1 MGPIESRNIP
11 HDVELYTRIKKRL
24 HKTAPKAAYTEKAY
38 YNNQTNN
45 FIGKL
50 PAYERDKAG
59 NLIMTDNE
67 KVLARALYDENGSK
81 ATLRDIK
88 LTLQFLKN
96 RLNDPLKGYHKTMA
110 SLINSSDSGLNQRFK
125 GTYDS
130 VNNAHKDLVNQ
141 LSMYYH
147 RGNK

>member
-1 MGPIESRNIP
+1 MGPIESKNLP
-11 HDVELYTRIKKRL
+11 QDVELYTRIKKRL
-24 HKTAPKAAYTEKAY
+24 HTTSPKAAYTEKAY
-38 YNNQTNN
+38 YNNKANN
-45 FIGKL
+45 FISSL

-67 KVLARALYDENGSK
+67 RALAQALYDENGSK
-81 ATLRDIK
+81 ATLQDIK

-96 RLNDPLKGYHKTMA
+96 RLNDPLNGYHKTMA

-125 GTYDS
+125 GTYAAA
-130 VNNAHKDLVNQ
+130 NNAHKDLVNQ